1 MVSLIKQ
8 IITTWNA
15 EKNERL
21 KMQQA
26 YFTIVIILAVV
37 SGLVTLINV
46 SIGRS
51 IVMIAAIFAFV
62 YLVNAVSW
70 VIFEMV
76 IAKKLETIVKPT
88 TKKR

>member
-51 IVMIAAIFAFV
+51 IVMVAAIFALV

>member
-8 IITTWNA
+8 ILATWNA

-51 IVMIAAIFAFV
+51 IIMIAAIFALV

>member
-8 IITTWNA
+8 ILATWSA

-51 IVMIAAIFAFV
+51 IVMIAAIFALV

>member
-51 IVMIAAIFAFV
+51 IIMIAAIFALV